1 MPSVGLENGTPSSR
15 MGGDGQDVE
24 STESNESSAGEADS
38 LDSTRLTRDSTLS
51 SRGASQR
58 KEVDL
63 ITVPRYM
70 YSNNS
75 TTKIY
80 KLK

>member
-38 LDSTRLTRDSTLS
+38 LDSTRLDSLETRLS
-51 SRGASQR
+51 HLEEPARER
-58 KEVDL
+58 KW
-63 ITVPRYM
+63 I
-70 YSNNS
+70 
-75 TTKIY
+75 
-80 KLK
+80 